1 MHLFHCIWQGSLT
14 GISMSLMLGTV
25 FFSLIKNSLAK
36 GYQTGI
42 YIGLGVIVCDAIYVI
57 VSLLSHSFSIFLQEY
72 KQTLSLIGGIILI
85 ISGIYMFIKA
95 KPKEDTGKIYNNKSN
110 WYYFFNGFVL
120 NLINP
125 INFLSV
131 FAISSILTIRFNYT
145 VQDKIIFFIA
155 FLATV
160 LLTEIGISYGASYI
174 KKWITPVILKRINQV
189 SAIVFIGIGI
199 KLAFGI
205 YF

>member
-42 YIGLGVIVCDAIYVI
+42 YIGLGVVACDAIYIVI
-57 VSLLSHSFSIFLQEY
+57 SLLSHSFSIFLQEY
-72 KQTLSLIGGIILI
+72 KQALSLIGGIILI

-95 KPKEDTGKIYNNKSN
+95 KPKEDTGTIYNHKGN
-110 WYYFFNGFVL
+110 WYYFFNGFIL

-131 FAISSILTIRFNYT
+131 FAISSFLTIRFNYT

-174 KKWITPVILKRINQV
+174 KKWITPFVLKRINQL
-189 SAIVFIGIGI
+189 SALVFVAIGI

>member
-1 MHLFHCIWQGSLT
+1 MHLFHCVWQGSLT

-36 GYQTGI
+36 GYKTGI
-42 YIGLGVIVCDAIYVI
+42 YIGLGVVVCDAIYIV
-57 VSLLSHSFSIFLQEY
+57 VSLLSHSFSILLQEY
-72 KQTLSLIGGIILI
+72 KQTLSLVGGILLI
-85 ISGIYMFIKA
+85 VSGIYMYIKA
-95 KPKEDTGKIYNNKSN
+95 KPKEDTGKIYNNKGN
-110 WYYFFNGFVL
+110 WYYFFNGFIL

-131 FAISSILTIRFNYT
+131 FAISSFLTIRFNYT

-189 SAIVFIGIGI
+189 SAFVFISIGI